1 MRNILLVCLVFVV
14 CAGGFLVPRVGFS
27 ALPPIEIGVSV
38 TVEFEGGVPPEEPSL
53 PGWLGEYKYK
63 SDVGTLVLRGFTAP
77 DSFLTVLRNKT
88 TSVTAHVG
96 KKGTFE
102 VSFASA
108 ADIYEISL
116 FIEDIEGNMS
126 QSIVLPSIP
135 VFGESITKI
144 ENIFI
149 PPTVVLDTPQVEKG
163 QNVRLHGYTVPEASV
178 IVFLEPS
185 DFFKRDTAKE
195 NGRWEVSFNADEL
208 AEGEY
213 VIKVKAQLISGLISD
228 FARILDSLGRIS
240 KVDFRIGEAPFIPPK
255 PPGPKPG
262 VEYVVCDLNR
272 DKKVD
277 LIDLSILLYNW
288 GVPKDT
294 LADLNKDGIVD
305 LVDFSIVMFYWSG

>member
-1 MRNILLVCLVFVV
+1 MRRAFWLCLILFVLI
-14 CAGGFLVPRVGFS
+14 GGFLIPLIAFG
-27 ALPPIEIGVSV
+27 ALPPVEIGVSI

-63 SDVGTLVLRGFTAP
+63 SEIGTLVLRGFAAP

-88 TSVTAHVG
+88 TSVTAHIG

-116 FIEDIEGNMS
+116 FIEDIEGNLS
-126 QSIVLPSIP
+126 QSVVLPSIP

-185 DFFKRDTAKE
+185 DFLKRDTAKE

-240 KVDFRIGEAPFIPPK
+240 KVDLRIGKAPPIPPK
-255 PPGPKPG
+255 PPEPKPG
-262 VEYVVCDLNR
+262 VEYVVCDLNH

-288 GVPKDT
+288 GVPKDP

-305 LVDFSIVMFYWSG
+305 LIDFSIMMFYWG